1 MMSDSGESGDGAFG
15 YIVGDGAFGYIVGDG
30 AFGYIVG
37 SDSK

>member
-15 YIVGDGAFGYIVGDG
+15 YIVGDGAFGYIVG
-30 AFGYIVG
+30 